1 MAKVACTVSQT
12 FGQYLVGIRCC
23 VPGHHPLPQ
32 TVGLFSCVPGTV
44 PDSGVGQTVFVVWW
58 EKLMVNE
65 LGLRIAEKYT
75 VQYRVFPCCIRE
87 SACELTFQFKKDL
100 PKEVAFC

>member
-1 MAKVACTVSQT
+1 
-12 FGQYLVGIRCC
+12 
-23 VPGHHPLPQ
+23 
-32 TVGLFSCVPGTV
+32 
-44 PDSGVGQTVFVVWW
+44 
-58 EKLMVNE
+58 MVNE